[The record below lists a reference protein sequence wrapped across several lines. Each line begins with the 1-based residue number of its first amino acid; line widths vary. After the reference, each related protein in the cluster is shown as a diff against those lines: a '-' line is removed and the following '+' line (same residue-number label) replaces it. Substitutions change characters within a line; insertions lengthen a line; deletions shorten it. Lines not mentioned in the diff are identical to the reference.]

1 MADPTC
7 TVVFANGACCTRRR
21 RGAQPWCKPCAEW
34 SRKHGRRDPNGRTPN
49 RCTGELQAEL
59 HAVASAATDDC
70 VILKNRNGTRP
81 KVEIDGRV
89 IWAARAVWIT
99 AQGDPGDAF
108 VLHTCHRGDDG
119 CINIRH
125 LYLGDHA
132 QNVSDMVQAGRQSRG
147 EGQPSAVLSED
158 TVRAIRQEYVPRMV
172 TQQFLADKYGI
183 SRSNVSN
190 ILRGAQW
197 KHVA

>member
-1 MADPTC
+1 M
-7 TVVFANGACCTRRR
+7 
-21 RGAQPWCKPCAEW
+21 
-34 SRKHGRRDPNGRTPN
+34 
-49 RCTGELQAEL
+49 QAEL
-59 HAVASAATDDC
+59 RAAAVAVTDHC

-99 AQGDPGDAF
+99 AHGDPGVAF
-108 VLHTCHRGDDG
+108 VLHTCHRGDRG

-125 LYLGDHA
+125 LYLGDQA
-132 QNVSDMVQAGRQSRG
+132 QNVNDMVQAARQSRG
-147 EGQPSAVLSED
+147 EGQPSALLSEGM
-158 TVRAIRQEYVPRMV
+158 VRAIRQEYVPRVV